1 MEKEVWMRDKYG
13 QNGLARRIENTRAR
27 MGRFAQDED
36 GAVFIFSLQ
45 VLIVLMVIGGI
56 AIDFVRQDER
66 RTLIQSSLDRAA
78 LAAANLD
85 QTLDPALVA
94 KDYLSASGLDYL
106 NIQPEVE
113 EGAQKE
119 YRRVSMTA
127 QDDMP
132 TIFGDLIGFGVKSFR
147 SNTHAQAEESIGNVE
162 ISMVLDVSGSMG
174 QTDSGSYYGVTKI
187 ASLRD
192 AATNFTKKMF
202 DNVQPPGAPAGRLS
216 ISIVPYNQQV
226 SLGPDLASAYNLSTD
241 HSYNTCADVQLQGF
255 NSVSLPTS
263 GLQRTMYGWSYD
275 FVGQN
280 MYVQKRISDSGEN
293 CYEHS
298 YGDIMAFEDNQSDI
312 LNKISSLRA
321 GGDTAIDI
329 GARWGFAL
337 LDPSAKPAATALV
350 EAGTIS
356 SDVADRPLPYPAT
369 GLSVDERSMK
379 VMILMTDGQ
388 NTRSF
393 STRMQY
399 RTGNSGL
406 YSTVSST
413 SFNDDYTTMS
423 KMYWF
428 SQERQDL
435 GEKPYYSFADRNWYA
450 PEEIGDTTT
459 KWVYGR
465 YCTTDYWGRESC
477 SYGWYQEKQ
486 FVHRDLNAID
496 WRTIWS
502 KGWSLQYVI
511 QTFLLPPRQRLD
523 PEESVASIYDEMAIS
538 SMFSEKDRNL
548 HDVCKA
554 AKDKEIIVFTVAV
567 DAPQS
572 GKTALADCSSGPSY
586 QYDVDSANLADA
598 FSSIATQISTLRLT
612 N

>member
-1 MEKEVWMRDKYG
+1 MRDKTE
-13 QNGLARRIENTRAR
+13 QNGLARRIEAARAR
-27 MGRFAQDED
+27 TGRFAQEED

-56 AIDFVRQDER
+56 AIDFARQDER

-85 QTLDPALVA
+85 QSLDPATVA
-94 KDYLSASGLDYL
+94 KDYLSTSGLDYL
-106 NIQPEVE
+106 NIEPQVE

-119 YRRVSMTA
+119 YRRVAMTA
-127 QDDMP
+127 TDDMP

-147 SNTHAQAEESIGNVE
+147 SNTAAKAEESIGNVE

-174 QTDSGSYYGVTKI
+174 QTDSGSYYGETKI

-202 DNVQPPGAPAGRLS
+202 ENVQPPDAPPGRLS

-226 SLGPDLASAYNLSTD
+226 SLGSDLAAAYNLSTD
-241 HSYNTCADVQLQGF
+241 HTWNTCADVQLQGF

-275 FVGQN
+275 FVGQG
-280 MYVQKRISDSGEN
+280 YSVYKSLSESAEN

-298 YGDIMAFEDNQSDI
+298 YSQVMAFEDNETDV
-312 LNKISSLRA
+312 LNKISTLRA

-350 EAGTIS
+350 EKGTIS
-356 SDVADRPLPYPAT
+356 SDVADRPLPYPTT

-388 NTRSF
+388 NTRTF

-399 RTGNSGL
+399 RTGKSGL
-406 YSTVSST
+406 YSIENSAA
-413 SFNDDYTTMS
+413 FNDDSTTMS

-428 SQERQDL
+428 SQQRDDAGQ
-435 GEKPYYSFADRNWYA
+435 KPYYSFADRNWYA
-450 PEEIGDTTT
+450 PEEIGETIAT
-459 KWVYGR
+459 KVYETKC
-465 YCTTDYWGRESC
+465 YTDWRGRERC
-477 SYGWYQEKQ
+477 YQDSHYEYQ
-486 FVHRDLNAID
+486 FVPRDLYAID
-496 WRTIWS
+496 WSTVWS

-523 PEESVASIYDEMAIS
+523 PQESVASIYDEMAIS
-538 SMFSEKDRNL
+538 SMFSEKDKNL

-554 AKDKEIIVFTVAV
+554 AKDKEITVFTVAV

>member
-1 MEKEVWMRDKYG
+1 MRDITE
-13 QNGLARRIENTRAR
+13 QNGLARRIEAARAR

-85 QTLDPALVA
+85 QTLDPATVA
-94 KDYLSASGLDYL
+94 KDYLSTSGLDYL
-106 NIQPEVE
+106 NIEPVVE

-132 TIFGDLIGFGVKSFR
+132 TIFGDLIGFGVDSFR
-147 SNTHAQAEESIGNVE
+147 SNTAAKAEESIGNVE

-174 QTDSGSYYGVTKI
+174 QTDSGSYYGETKI

-192 AATNFTKKMF
+192 AATNFTNKMF

-226 SLGPDLASAYNLSTD
+226 SLGPDLAAAYNLSND

-255 NSVSLPTS
+255 NSVSLPTT

-275 FVGQN
+275 LVGQG
-280 MYVQKRISDSGEN
+280 YGVYKTLSETSEN

-298 YGDIMAFEDNQSDI
+298 YSDVMAFEDNQNDVV
-312 LNKISSLRA
+312 NKIASLRA

-337 LDPSAKPAATALV
+337 LDPSAKPVSAALV
-350 EAGTIS
+350 QNGTIS
-356 SDVADRPLPYPAT
+356 ADVDDRPLPYPAT
-369 GLSVDERSMK
+369 GQSIDERSMK

-388 NTRSF
+388 NTRTF
-393 STRMQY
+393 STYMKY
-399 RTGNSGL
+399 RTGDSGL
-406 YSTVSST
+406 FSIDSST
-413 SFNDDYTTMS
+413 AFNDDSSTMS
-423 KMYWF
+423 HMYWF
-428 SQERQDL
+428 SQERADQ

-450 PEEIGDTTT
+450 PEEIGETIAT
-459 KWVYGR
+459 KVYETKC
-465 YCTTDYWGRESC
+465 YTDWRGRERC
-477 SYGWYQEKQ
+477 YQDSHYEYQ
-486 FVHRDLNAID
+486 FEPRDLHAID
-496 WRTIWS
+496 WRTVWS
-502 KGWSLQYVI
+502 KGWTLQYVI

-523 PEESVASIYDEMAIS
+523 PQESVASIYDEMAIS
-538 SMFSEKDRNL
+538 SMFSEKDKNL
-548 HDVCKA
+548 HDVCQAGKS
-554 AKDKEIIVFTVAV
+554 KDIIVFTVAV

>member
-1 MEKEVWMRDKYG
+1 MRDKTE
-13 QNGLARRIENTRAR
+13 QNGLARRIEAARAR

-85 QTLDPALVA
+85 QTLDPATVA
-94 KDYLSASGLDYL
+94 KDYLSTSGLDYL
-106 NIQPEVE
+106 NIEPVVE

-132 TIFGDLIGFGVKSFR
+132 TIFGDLIGFGVDSFR
-147 SNTHAQAEESIGNVE
+147 SNTAAKAEESIGNVE

-174 QTDSGSYYGVTKI
+174 QTDSGSYYGETKI

-192 AATNFTKKMF
+192 AATNFTNKMF

-226 SLGPDLASAYNLSTD
+226 SLGPDLAAAYNLSND

-255 NSVSLPTS
+255 NSVSLPTT

-275 FVGQN
+275 FIGQN
-280 MYVQKRISDSGEN
+280 MYVRKYLSNSGEN
-293 CYEHS
+293 CYDHS
-298 YGDIMAFEDNQSDI
+298 YSDVMAFEDNQNDVV
-312 LNKISSLRA
+312 NKIASLRA

-337 LDPSAKPAATALV
+337 LDPSAKPVSAALV
-350 EAGTIS
+350 QNGTIS
-356 SDVADRPLPYPAT
+356 ADVDDRPLPYPAT
-369 GLSVDERSMK
+369 GQSIDERSMK

-388 NTRSF
+388 NTRTF

-399 RTGNSGL
+399 RTGDSGL
-406 YSTVSST
+406 FSVDSST
-413 SFNDDYTTMS
+413 AFNDDSTTMS

-428 SQERQDL
+428 SQDRADQ

-450 PEEIGDTTT
+450 PEDIGTYTTT
-459 KWVYGR
+459 RECHKELKYNWRYG
-465 YCTTDYWGRESC
+465 YYWDTVCEDVP
-477 SYGWYQEKQ
+477 Q
-486 FVHRDLNAID
+486 FEHRDLHAID
-496 WRTIWS
+496 WRTVWS
-502 KGWSLQYVI
+502 KGWTLQYVI

-523 PEESVASIYDEMAIS
+523 PQESVASIYDEMAIS
-538 SMFSEKDRNL
+538 SMFSEKDKNL
-548 HDVCKA
+548 HDVCQAGKS
-554 AKDKEIIVFTVAV
+554 KDIIVFTVAV

-586 QYDVDSANLADA
+586 EYDVDSANLADA

>member
-1 MEKEVWMRDKYG
+1 MRDKTE
-13 QNGLARRIENTRAR
+13 QNGLARRIEAARAR

-85 QTLDPALVA
+85 QTLDPATVA
-94 KDYLSASGLDYL
+94 KDYLSTSGLDYL
-106 NIQPEVE
+106 NIEPVVE
-113 EGAQKE
+113 EGQQKE
-119 YRRVSMTA
+119 YRRVAMTA

-147 SNTHAQAEESIGNVE
+147 SNTQAQAEESIGNVE

-174 QTDSGSYYGVTKI
+174 QTDSGSYYGETKI

-192 AATNFTKKMF
+192 AATNFTNKMF
-202 DNVQPPGAPAGRLS
+202 DNVQPPGAPSGRLS

-226 SLGPDLASAYNLSTD
+226 SLGPALASVYNLSSD

-255 NSVSLPTS
+255 NSVSLPTT

-275 FVGQN
+275 FIGQN
-280 MYVQKRISDSGEN
+280 MYVRKYLSNSGEN
-293 CYEHS
+293 CYDHS
-298 YGDIMAFEDNQSDI
+298 YSDVMAFEDNQNDVV
-312 LNKISSLRA
+312 NKIASLRA

-337 LDPSAKPAATALV
+337 LDPSAKPVSAALV
-350 EAGTIS
+350 QNGTIS
-356 SDVADRPLPYPAT
+356 ADVDDRPLPYPAT
-369 GLSVDERSMK
+369 GQSIDERSMK

-388 NTRSF
+388 NTRTF
-393 STRMQY
+393 SMRMQY
-399 RTGNSGL
+399 RTGDSGL
-406 YSTVSST
+406 FSVDSST
-413 SFNDDYTTMS
+413 AFNDDSTTMS
-423 KMYWF
+423 HMYWF
-428 SQERQDL
+428 SQDRANL
-435 GEKPYYSFADRNWYA
+435 GEPPYYSFADRNWYA
-450 PEEIGDTTT
+450 PEDIGATTT

-465 YCTTDYWGRESC
+465 YCTTDRWGREYC
-477 SYGWYQEKQ
+477 DYGWYQEEQ
-486 FVHRDLNAID
+486 FEHRDLHAID
-496 WRTIWS
+496 WRTVWS
-502 KGWSLQYVI
+502 KGWTLQYVI

-523 PEESVASIYDEMAIS
+523 PQESVASIYDEMAIS
-538 SMFSEKDRNL
+538 SMFSEKDKNL
-548 HDVCKA
+548 HDVCQAGKS
-554 AKDKEIIVFTVAV
+554 KDIIVFTVAV